1 MLTGKHRHR
10 HAEAQ
15 FARWVDDGRRDR
27 RDAMD
32 QPVDVDRPSFLPGLL
47 DIVQKSLERGFR
59 LVAEIGRASCRERVC
74 QYVSLS
80 VVAVSLKKKK
90 VNIEHENGVL
100 SMIEGNVNVVSNTK

>member
-32 QPVDVDRPSFLPGLL
+32 QHVDVDRPSFLACLL
-47 DIVQKSLERGFR
+47 DIVKKSLERGFR
-59 LVAEIGRASCRERVC
+59 LVADGGIFGRNLGDIEALVWGKRSPAGASKAWQPWGRRHGGMRER
-74 QYVSLS
+74 
-80 VVAVSLKKKK
+80 
-90 VNIEHENGVL
+90 
-100 SMIEGNVNVVSNTK
+100 EGPG